1 MTVLSTATLKKN
13 LKIFILFLIM
23 ALLLDQLS
31 KIVVVTVINPFDP
44 PRDIIGSLIRFKLAF
59 NPYGVFSIQFGPKF
73 LYYVLNVL
81 GITAFTFIGL
91 TQESRV
97 NAAVWALIIGGALGN
112 FLDRLRM
119 KYVVDFIDM
128 GVGNYRWYIY
138 NLADAFITVGIVILI
153 ARELFGRKPDQV
165 KIPAAASQNPKP

>member
-1 MTVLSTATLKKN
+1 MTLFSAATVKKN
-13 LKIFILFLIM
+13 LKIFISVLIV
-23 ALLLDQLS
+23 ALLLDQIT
-31 KIVVVTVINPFDP
+31 KIIVISVVNPFDP

-81 GITAFTFIGL
+81 GISAFTFIGL
-91 TQESRV
+91 TQESRIG
-97 NAAVWALIIGGALGN
+97 AAVWAMIIGGALGN

-119 KYVVDFIDM
+119 KYVIDFIDM
-128 GVGNYRWYIY
+128 GLGNYRWYIY

-153 ARELFGRKPDQV
+153 ARELFARKPDQT
-165 KIPAAASQNPKP
+165 KIPAVTPNPKP

>member
-1 MTVLSTATLKKN
+1 MTILSGNTIKRN
-13 LKIFILFLIM
+13 IKIFILFVIL
-23 ALLLDQLS
+23 ALFLDQVS
-31 KIVVVTVINPFDP
+31 KIFVITILNPFDP

-73 LYYVLNVL
+73 LYYVLNIV

-91 TQESRV
+91 SQEKKIDV
-97 NAAVWALIIGGALGN
+97 AVWALIIGGALGN

-128 GVGNYRWYIY
+128 GIGSNRWYVY
-138 NLADAFITVGIVILI
+138 NLADAFITIGIVILI
-153 ARELFGRKPDQV
+153 ARELFVRKPEPT
-165 KIPAAASQNPKP
+165 KIPETTSHDLKS